1 MPGLRSRRLI
11 RCFQRMHELALAR
24 SLVEL
29 VDDHAVRHGAR
40 HVRRIHVRLG
50 QLSVMTRALY
60 VCFTPAAR
68 GSRCEDAVLEIEE
81 VPLTVKCTYCGEIKK
96 PSGRFNF
103 RCPDCG
109 MPTPEVV
116 TGREMQLVSIE
127 LDRTQPGPETTMT
140 ATPGTCAKQESG
152 NAAL

>member
-1 MPGLRSRRLI
+1 
-11 RCFQRMHELALAR
+11 MHELALAR

-29 VDDHAVRHGAR
+29 VDDHAERHGAR
-40 HVRRIHVRLG
+40 HVQRIHVRLG
-50 QLSVMTRALY
+50 QMSVMTRALY
-60 VCFTPAAR
+60 VCFVPAAR
-68 GSRCEDAVLEIEE
+68 GSRCEDAILEIEE
-81 VPLTVKCTYCGEIKK
+81 VPLTVKCAHCREIKK

-127 LDRTQPGPETTMT
+127 LGPTQPEPKTAMT
-140 ATPGTCAKQESG
+140 APPGTCANQENG
-152 NAAL
+152 NAAF

>member
-1 MPGLRSRRLI
+1 MRSRQLI

-29 VDDHAVRHGAR
+29 VDDHAARHGAR
-40 HVRRIHVRLG
+40 RVRRIHVRLG

-60 VCFTPAAR
+60 VCFAPAAR

-81 VPLTVKCTYCGEIKK
+81 VPLTVKCMHCREIKE

-116 TGREMQLVSIE
+116 TGREMQLVSIDLGLRQTE
-127 LDRTQPGPETTMT
+127 PKAAMT
-140 ATPGTCAKQESG
+140 ASPGTCVKQENG
-152 NAAL
+152 NAAF